1 MSSLQELQRIDR
13 ELPSELIESAIN
25 PAFLHMSTPLKSE
38 CNPLFYL
45 QINGEALWQWRKFNT
60 NPNKVFDVLQGN
72 LPKIG
77 YKLQP
82 SSSLRIGIPVSS
94 RVGYIVRKL
103 GNISNVSTALKLLGL
118 HKLFQIA
125 FRQSMIKFAGELFEE
140 SLYSKG
146 LNRERGLIRA
156 QLFTLS
162 HLEICF
168 PLPTV

>member
-13 ELPSELIESAIN
+13 ELSSELIESPIN

-38 CNPLFYL
+38 YNPLFYL
-45 QINGEALWQWRKFNT
+45 QINGEALWQWRKSNSD
-60 NPNKVFDVLQGN
+60 PSKVFDVLQGN

-82 SSSLRIGIPVSS
+82 SFSLCIGITVSS

-103 GNISNVSTALKLLGL
+103 RNISNVSTALKLLGL
-118 HKLFQIA
+118 HKLFQIT
-125 FRQSMIKFAGELFEE
+125 FRQSMIKFACELFDE
-140 SLYSKG
+140 SLHSKG
-146 LNRERGLIRA
+146 LNRERSLIRA
-156 QLFTLS
+156 QLFTLL

-168 PLPTV
+168 TLPTV